1 MGVTTTS
8 YPGEGDWLKHQNMI
22 KYEYLV
28 KDTSLK
34 DLVILLRAHGLHV
47 TKAQLEYRLKSWNLS
62 KNIDKETWQYIDRK
76 IRKRK
81 DEGKESDVIH
91 CGKRLKKLKVTKETN
106 RHRETNIF
114 ARFKTPPPSPTNL
127 QLSICTPPALQ
138 MSSNWPLS
146 LPWISLQNGKWNITI
161 NSAASK
167 GVTLQHKH
175 QADIATS
182 LMMSMLAPAE
192 ENRSVTLSKLIAGA
206 NNAIPEWYPGE
217 HEETAQ
223 NMLAGPS
230 TKSASECFKLMVYMM
245 SNSMLFQ
252 DRRHLEFIFSLMGN
266 GTLDTLAEFKKLRN
280 ESPTI
285 RAFLEKLFQLAIRE
299 VTSVIIII
307 SNCNPLSKPL
317 ALIEWLLE
325 VGIDPNCHC
334 HDVFRQSS
342 VLATPIQ
349 QAVKAGSIELV
360 QLLLR
365 YRARADIPQCR
376 TNETAFVNLVLESR
390 GSDAGRFRM
399 LNLLFDHKFLSEDEM
414 LRAAIELGDT
424 ALMLKMLQLDPDVT
438 SYETVWL
445 HPACRRRQTHSHT
458 YLTDSSALMMAVQ
471 AGGIMAE
478 YMLDHLLVRRQ
489 PTPEVLA
496 DAYIAAAYGGHY
508 KIILRLEELH
518 SSGAICNRE
527 GITPLEVAV
536 VGGDPRVCK
545 HLLERYGGA
554 STLLLLA
561 AAELVKIDVLQ
572 LLIDYG
578 GNPNCPISQDDF
590 KLYQYLDMDYSGYR
604 LPSSIFNIL
613 IHGDIRNI
621 HMEQSIL
628 TLIQNGAW
636 LSRGDI
642 AELSRRGFHRCLEA
656 ALAVGGSP
664 NDQDGGKRTALQYA
678 LDGTWS
684 FSGDGQITRAFR
696 SAELLIETGAKLNGG
711 EVVRAIDLQNKDLI
725 VYLLRHG
732 GTLTDVDGAGKG
744 CLEAEIIARND
755 PFLQEAL
762 EMQEFAIDAG
772 PFCAAIHRQDWDLVG
787 RLFQRAHSP
796 TDCHLLEGTA
806 VGLAAKAG
814 RLDILDRLL
823 ARFTHPSVLC
833 SAILPFRFHEGVMTS
848 IEPYHERLGY
858 WRAPKHQNGS
868 ILITAS
874 PLTLASLGD
883 DTSGFREL
891 LRRGCCM
898 DRVTWHVL
906 ANSHRSYDYLQL
918 LTEFGCGLGSP
929 TKYDAELDT
938 ALCKAIKMRQNDL
951 AKYLVEVGA
960 DVNEFDL
967 SAAARVSPLQC
978 AVKEGNIDMATYLIE
993 TGANINA
1000 PPAYSKGAT
1009 ALQFAAING
1018 YIGFARHL
1026 IQLGARV
1033 NARGPSRFGRSALEG
1048 AAEHGR
1054 LDMLALLIHHGAV
1067 TTGQGRQQL
1076 ITAVAY
1082 AQSMAHHTVTEW
1094 LKEKCGWDGADQHAL
1109 QRSDVNE
1116 ETWMECLMSFCCDE
1130 YHDDHVQC
1138 TYHYTEEQR
1147 KDHIRQCWR
1156 CLRVQYRQGYEDGSD
1171 NDSIISFS
1179 DEDEDIDTE
1188 DDEIQNPSAILDL
1201 ATVISSM
1208 VALWFL
1214 LGLLA
1219 LIAGSAANDPCETYL
1234 GSSPAGIIRT
1244 TMTTRQGTITVT
1256 DKIIIPTFAVN
1267 ITKSNTKLSGVTG
1280 TDKTTIQ
1287 RNNTV
1292 GITTTST
1299 ITATST
1305 KLATVTAS
1313 PEAKIATI
1321 TVTKPNF
1328 VSRTETVTKTETDK
1342 NTVTTTTYFTTT
1354 IGRRPGFTA
1363 IRDNMER
1370 ISSELTET
1378 TTSVGLSAKLFSHV
1392 ISVTCTDN
1400 LPIKKTVTTTSFRTQ
1415 TQRLPKP
1422 STAITIVT
1430 IWTTINETEYP
1441 PGLTTTV
1448 ATTVHPTQTA
1458 LINVT
1463 KTITVDGTVTL
1474 ERWIPQKTHYQA
1486 CDRNGSNYL
1495 SWVPGDNPSD
1505 KRMVNE
1511 LSRQDHEFNPTE
1523 IKVSD
1528 AIACCNECMKRKYC
1542 RVSFWGR
1549 HPGAKREAP
1558 PSCYVYMTIRRE
1570 QCMDRAQPLYA
1581 RYIADKQVSDPS
1593 VEPCSAPYT
1602 EAVTLARINSAG
1614 PRGQENT
1621 GL

>member
-1 MGVTTTS
+1 MGAITTS
-8 YPGEGDWLKHQNMI
+8 YPGDGDWLKHENMI
-22 KYEYLV
+22 RYEYLV

-34 DLVILLRAHGLHV
+34 DLVILLRAQGLHV
-47 TKAQLEYRLKSWNLS
+47 TKGQLEYRLKSWNLS

-81 DEGKESDVIH
+81 DEGKDSDVIH

-114 ARFKTPPPSPTNL
+114 ARLKTPPPSPTNL

-146 LPWISLQNGKWNITI
+146 LPWISLQNSNWNTFLIATI
-161 NSAASK
+161 NCAASN
-167 GVTLQHKH
+167 GVALQHKH
-175 QADIATS
+175 QADITTS
-182 LMMSMLAPAE
+182 LMASMLAPAKAS
-192 ENRSVTLSKLIAGA
+192 RSVTLSKLIAAA
-206 NNAIPEWYPGE
+206 NSAIPEWYPGE

-230 TKSASECFKLMVYMM
+230 SKSASECFKLMVYMM

-252 DRRHLEFIFSLMGN
+252 DSRHLKFISSLMGN

-299 VTSVIIII
+299 TTSVSMI
-307 SNCNPLSKPL
+307 STGIGLSKRL

-325 VGIDPNCHC
+325 VGTDPNCLC
-334 HDVFRQSS
+334 HEVIRHSS

-349 QAVKAGSIELV
+349 QAVYGGSIELV

-376 TNETAFVNLVLESR
+376 TNETAFVNLVLDSR

-399 LNLLFDHKFLSEDEM
+399 LNLLFENKFLSQDEM
-414 LRAAIELGDT
+414 IRAAIELGDT
-424 ALMLKMLQLDPDVT
+424 ALMLKILQHDPDVT
-438 SYETVWL
+438 SYETAWL
-445 HPACRRRQTHSHT
+445 QPACRRQQTHGHT
-458 YLTDSSALMMAVQ
+458 YLADSSALMMAVQ
-471 AGGIMAE
+471 EGGIMAD
-478 YMLDHLLVRRQ
+478 YMLNHLLVRCQ
-489 PTPEVLA
+489 PTPAVLA

-508 KIILRLEELH
+508 NIILRLDELH
-518 SSGAICNRE
+518 NSEAICNRE

-554 STLLLLA
+554 SNLLLLV
-561 AAELVKIDVLQ
+561 AAELAKIDILQ

-578 GNPNCPISQDDF
+578 GNPNSPISQNDF
-590 KLYQYLDMDYSGYR
+590 KLYNYFDMDYCGYE
-604 LPSSIFNIL
+604 LPSSILNIV
-613 IHGDIRNI
+613 IHGDIRNS

-628 TLIQNGAW
+628 TLIQNGAC
-636 LSRGDI
+636 LSHGDI

-656 ALAVGGSP
+656 ALAVGGNP
-664 NDQDGGKRTALQYA
+664 NDHDGGKRTALQYA

-725 VYLLRHG
+725 LYLLLHG
-732 GTLTDVDGAGKG
+732 GTLTDVSGAGKG
-744 CLEAEIIARND
+744 CLEAEIIAQND

-762 EMQEFAIDAG
+762 EMQDFPIDAG
-772 PFCAAIHRQDWDLVG
+772 PFCAAIHQRDWALVG
-787 RLFQRAHSP
+787 RLFERAHKP
-796 TDCHLLEGTA
+796 THCHLLEGTA

-814 RLDILDRLL
+814 QLDILDRLL

-833 SAILPFRFHEGVMTS
+833 SAFLPFRLHEGVMTTIGS
-848 IEPYHERLGY
+848 YQERLGY

-891 LRRGCCM
+891 LRRGCSM

-906 ANSHRSYDYLQL
+906 ADSHRLYDYLQL

-929 TKYDAELDT
+929 TEYDAELDT
-938 ALCKAIKMRQNDL
+938 ALCRAIKMRRNDL

-967 SAAARVSPLQC
+967 SVSARVSPLQC
-978 AVKEGNIDMATYLIE
+978 AVMEGNIDMATYLLE

-1000 PPAYSKGAT
+1000 PPAYNNGAT
-1009 ALQFAAING
+1009 ALQFAAIKG
-1018 YIGFARHL
+1018 YIGFARYL

-1033 NARGPSRFGRSALEG
+1033 NIRGPSRFSRSALEG

-1067 TTGQGRQQL
+1067 TTGHGRQQL
-1076 ITAVAY
+1076 VTAVAY
-1082 AQSMAHHTVTEW
+1082 AQSMAHHTVAEW
-1094 LKEKCGWDGADQHAL
+1094 LMEKCGWDGADQHAL
-1109 QRSDVNE
+1109 QRSDVNQ
-1116 ETWMECLMSFCCDE
+1116 ETWMECLIMLA
-1130 YHDDHVQC
+1130 
-1138 TYHYTEEQR
+1138 
-1147 KDHIRQCWR
+1147 
-1156 CLRVQYRQGYEDGSD
+1156 LR
-1171 NDSIISFS
+1171 
-1179 DEDEDIDTE
+1179 
-1188 DDEIQNPSAILDL
+1188 
-1201 ATVISSM
+1201 
-1208 VALWFL
+1208 FL

-1234 GSSPAGIIRT
+1234 GSSAADIIRT
-1244 TMTTRQGTITVT
+1244 STTTRKGTITVT
-1256 DKIIIPTFAVN
+1256 DKIIIETFSLTEPNTRLTRVN
-1267 ITKSNTKLSGVTG
+1267 VTDG
-1280 TDKTTIQ
+1280 TASQ
-1287 RNNTV
+1287 RNSTV
-1292 GITTTST
+1292 VITTTST

-1305 KLATVTAS
+1305 KLATFTAS
-1313 PEAKIATI
+1313 PEAQIATT
-1321 TVTKPNF
+1321 TVTRPSLVN
-1328 VSRTETVTKTETDK
+1328 RTETVTKTETNK
-1342 NTVTTTTYFTTT
+1342 NTITTTTYFTTT

-1370 ISSELTET
+1370 ISSELQET
-1378 TTSVGLSAKLFSHV
+1378 TTSVGLAAKLFSHIV
-1392 ISVTCTDN
+1392 SVTCTDN

-1415 TQRLPKP
+1415 TQSLPKP
-1422 STAITIVT
+1422 STATTTATV
-1430 IWTTINETEYP
+1430 WATINETECP
-1441 PGLTTTV
+1441 PGLATTV
-1448 ATTVHPTQTA
+1448 TTTVHPIQTA
-1458 LINVT
+1458 VINVT
-1463 KTITVDGTVTL
+1463 KTVTVDGTITL
-1474 ERWIPQKTHYQA
+1474 ERWIPQKTHYQV

-1495 SWVPGDNPSD
+1495 SWAPGVNPSD

-1511 LSRQDHEFNPTE
+1511 LSRQDHEINPTE
-1523 IKVSD
+1523 IKVDD

-1549 HPGAKREAP
+1549 PPGARREAP

-1581 RYIADKQVSDPS
+1581 SL
-1593 VEPCSAPYT
+1593 AP
-1602 EAVTLARINSAG
+1602 EIEVVTLARINSAG
-1614 PRGQENT
+1614 PQGARKHST
-1621 GL
+1621 